1 MPDLPWPDL
10 PWGAELKTTTATP
23 RNAGH
28 RPPARPRGRP
38 KLRADDA
45 RRREILAHAQETF
58 LARGYAGTTTDVVAA
73 RCRMSKQTLYRLFPS
88 KTALFRAMIEAHRQ
102 TMLDLPRHD
111 EEASLAEVIAAI
123 FRIDI
128 DADEERARAAFIHL
142 AMMESRQFPEIADLV
157 RRYGVEPSRRLLAE
171 WLAGQRA
178 RGAIRLDDVES
189 GARMLMDM
197 IFGAMGPPSGNLGWS
212 DLAARKVHIRRCI
225 DVFLDGVRARPD

>member
-1 MPDLPWPDL
+1 MPDLA
-10 PWGAELKTTTATP
+10 WGTELKSTTSTFEG
-23 RNAGH
+23 AGD
-28 RPPARPRGRP
+28 RPSARRRGRP

-45 RRREILAHAQETF
+45 RRSEIVACAREIF

-102 TMLDLPRHD
+102 TMLDLPRHG
-111 EEASLAEVIAAI
+111 EEAPLADAIAAI

-157 RRYGVEPSRRLLAE
+157 RRHGVEPSRRLLAE
-171 WLAGQRA
+171 WLAGQCA
-178 RGAIRLDDVES
+178 RGAIRLDDAES

-197 IFGAMGPPSGNLGWS
+197 IFGAMGPPSGDRGGP
-212 DLAARKVHIRRCI
+212 DLAARRVHIRRCI

>member
-1 MPDLPWPDL
+1 
-10 PWGAELKTTTATP
+10 LKDTTSP
-23 RNAGH
+23 FEGAGH
-28 RPPARPRGRP
+28 RPPARRRGRP
-38 KLRADDA
+38 KLRADEA
-45 RRREILAHAQETF
+45 RRSEIVAGAREIF

-102 TMLDLPRHD
+102 TMLDLPRDD
-111 EEASLAEVIAAI
+111 EDVPLADAIAAI

-142 AMMESRQFPEIADLV
+142 AMMESRQFPEVADLV

-171 WLAGQRA
+171 WLADQRA
-178 RGAIRLDDVES
+178 RGAIRLADAES
-189 GARMLMDM
+189 GARMLMDL
-197 IFGAMGPPSGNLGWS
+197 IFGAMGPPSGDRGWS